1 MNQRPFN
8 RPSSYGG
15 RSSWRGPSRNPQP
28 RTQNSG
34 AGNLSGAITTASIEA
49 AKNQALKAQ
58 ANLQKPANIYR
69 RLSEG
74 KFQWV
79 KAYSDLE
86 LAKQAIGKIPGKP
99 GEALVISIVGKVD
112 EAHFQSLRF
121 DQDLVRF
128 I

>member
-1 MNQRPFN
+1 M
-8 RPSSYGG
+8 
-15 RSSWRGPSRNPQP
+15 
-28 RTQNSG
+28 
-34 AGNLSGAITTASIEA
+34 
-49 AKNQALKAQ
+49 
-58 ANLQKPANIYR
+58 
-69 RLSEG
+69 SEG